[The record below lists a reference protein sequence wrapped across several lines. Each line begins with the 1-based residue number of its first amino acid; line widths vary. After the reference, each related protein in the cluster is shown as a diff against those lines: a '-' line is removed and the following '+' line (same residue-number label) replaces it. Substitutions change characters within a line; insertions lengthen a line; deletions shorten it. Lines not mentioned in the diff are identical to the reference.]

1 MTDESEGKTTMGADE
16 TEKKEPEGTTQETK
30 GTAKQPRHRRMAVIG
45 GIAALAVVCGLGV
58 AFASGALSP
67 TAQVATD
74 DGSSSATV
82 AQASDEDEALS
93 PTDVAA
99 LAGTLSFDGKDVSVG
114 EADVRVEVV
123 GGRVMVT
130 QTSSD
135 DAATMVDATA
145 RRSAA
150 LATALADQKVATAD
164 AGSGTSSSGGSSTG
178 DAVTADSG
186 ASASDAGT
194 SASTAPAGATVTDV
208 TWVTTDPT
216 GTVVVAVSNAPETA
230 PTTGTTAEVVNGS
243 AGHDM
248 TDAAYAAIGGTGS
261 GMDQKGGSAV
271 TDPTT
276 GQAIV
281 PGATTTTP
289 AQEPT
294 EQTTDAGSSAGTTGT
309 TTSSSGAT
317 GSGATSG
324 GSTTSSGTTSSGS
337 STASSGHWVTVT
349 DSAAYDEPTYG
360 QQWVQDSAAY
370 DDQVYQYTQYTFKD
384 SSGSVTYICTNSDDA
399 FDYQMSTGLSYKDQ
413 DIYKTVHH
421 DATGHYETVQTGTV
435 HHDAVTHQEWVAN

>member
-1 MTDESEGKTTMGADE
+1 
-16 TEKKEPEGTTQETK
+16 
-30 GTAKQPRHRRMAVIG
+30 
-45 GIAALAVVCGLGV
+45 
-58 AFASGALSP
+58 
-67 TAQVATD
+67 
-74 DGSSSATV
+74 
-82 AQASDEDEALS
+82 
-93 PTDVAA
+93 
-99 LAGTLSFDGKDVSVG
+99 
-114 EADVRVEVV
+114 
-123 GGRVMVT
+123 
-130 QTSSD
+130 
-135 DAATMVDATA
+135 
-145 RRSAA
+145 
-150 LATALADQKVATAD
+150 
-164 AGSGTSSSGGSSTG
+164 
-178 DAVTADSG
+178 
-186 ASASDAGT
+186 
-194 SASTAPAGATVTDV
+194 
-208 TWVTTDPT
+208 
-216 GTVVVAVSNAPETA
+216 
-230 PTTGTTAEVVNGS
+230 
-243 AGHDM
+243 
-248 TDAAYAAIGGTGS
+248 
-261 GMDQKGGSAV
+261 MDQKGGSAV

-435 HHDAVTHQEWVAN
+435 HHAVLFTLDNRLLQLGVDVHDRMQELHQELAAQNLPHAPLLPLGVMVETPAAALICDALARECDFFSIGTNDLIHYIMKRRAFCTGSVPRCWFQSIRRCSCEASS